1 MISNLIRSLVV
12 AIVATLGSILLGSL
26 LMALGGG
33 FAIIV
38 VIGSFMKEFAT
49 LLGLLA
55 GLWYYFH

>member
-1 MISNLIRSLVV
+1 
-12 AIVATLGSILLGSL
+12 
-26 LMALGGG
+26 MALGGG